1 MLEPAALFELIVGSG
16 KGALSGKRVVI
27 TAGPTREPIDP
38 VRYISNHS
46 SGKMGYALASAASA
60 AGAEVTLISGPVALD
75 APVGVERHFVTT
87 AQEMLDVS
95 SEAVDKGCDLFIA
108 TAAVADYRPDVC
120 ADDKIKKSSDAM
132 NVALVR
138 NPDTLATIAGRA
150 DAPFTVGFA
159 AETRDLERYALDK
172 MSRKHLNMIVANDV
186 SAPGLGFNSDDN
198 AVTVFWPGGRES
210 LGPESKT
217 SLSRRL
223 IALIADQLTDQN

>member
-1 MLEPAALFELIVGSG
+1 
-16 KGALSGKRVVI
+16 VI

-159 AETRDLERYALDK
+159 AETRDLEGYALDK

-198 AVTVFWPGGRES
+198 AVTVFWPGGHET
-210 LGPESKT
+210 LGPESKIG
-217 SLSRRL
+217 LSRRL